1 MKKSLL
7 CCSLLFSM
15 IAGQV
20 MAQSQLCRPELSWG
34 AYACITKVEI
44 NGMVSESTTTPS
56 GWSGEIGKNTYDESV
71 LYADFTLDKTRL
83 VNLSLGEEYDLKI
96 TVHNFSSG
104 AGDEYYVTVFFD
116 WNGDNQLTTGETV
129 FQKSIMV
136 GKPGPS
142 SFKVVT
148 GKVTVPTDA
157 AEKITMRT
165 YLHYKTPDVP
175 YTGPCSTQDGG
186 VLQDYTVNISKG
198 GGSSIKNV
206 ASDSFVV
213 YPNPTDG
220 ELFINLEQ
228 ASEYILYGIDGRL
241 AQKGEIDRNKINVA
255 GNVPGMYIL
264 QVKAGNE
271 VKRANI
277 ILK

>member
-15 IAGQV
+15 VAGQV
-20 MAQSQLCRPELSWG
+20 MAQSQLCRPELTWG

-44 NGMVSESTTTPS
+44 NGMVSESTANPP
-56 GWSGEIGKNTYDESV
+56 GWGGEVGQNTYDESV
-71 LYADFTLDKTRL
+71 QYADFTLDKNRL
-83 VNLSLGEEYDLKI
+83 VNLSAGEEYDLKI

-116 WNGDNQLTTGETV
+116 WNGDNQLTTSETA
-129 FQKSIMV
+129 FQKVIML

-148 GKVTVPTDA
+148 DKVTVPADA

-165 YLHYKTPDVP
+165 YLHYKTTDVP

-198 GGSSIKNV
+198 GTSIENV

-213 YPNPTDG
+213 YPNPTEG
-220 ELFINLEQ
+220 ELVINLEQ
-228 ASEYILYGIDGRL
+228 ASEYMLYSIDGRL
-241 AQKGEIDRNKINVA
+241 AQKGEIDGNKIDVA
-255 GNVPGMYIL
+255 GNEPGMYVL